1 MYFYRKYN
9 FMHSALSYIDLLYFT
24 ATALSL
30 LIVILLLSKINSK
43 NYILISTLS
52 LYFLLNV
59 AVLIAI
65 QIFRLYD
72 LNDSKKN
79 PLLIPIVIGLT
90 FLLNNIFH
98 YFSLQEIILKSKK
111 IKASKL
117 IHFLPILMVEI
128 AGFFFF
134 KPSYSLNEKTY
145 IGFYETLYISFHHE
159 KNYIFYIFRFAH
171 PLIYLVLGG
180 YLIYTF
186 YRSPKYQSTQKSTRI
201 FIFFLYFQKIFV
213 FYCLVLRLV
222 GPNLTLN
229 KIAHISLIGFV
240 LTTIVLSSYII
251 LNPNLFLKIIK
262 PFSDYPKPKTGIDKL
277 PGLFEQLNELLNH
290 NQLYLNPNYTLS
302 NLSEDA
308 EISVITIRE
317 ILSKYG
323 FKNYA
328 TYINSF
334 RIKHAEQ
341 LINNKY
347 LDSYSIESLCK
358 ESGFQ
363 SEVTFYRVFKK
374 IHNCT
379 PKEYNFSVNNQ

>member
-1 MYFYRKYN
+1 
-9 FMHSALSYIDLLYFT
+9 MHSALSYIDLIYFT

-30 LIVILLLSKINSK
+30 LIVILLLSKTNSK
-43 NYILISTLS
+43 NYILNGTLS
-52 LYFLLNV
+52 MYFLSNV
-59 AVLIAI
+59 AFLIAI
-65 QIFRLYD
+65 PIFRLYD
-72 LNDSKKN
+72 LNDSKKS
-79 PLLIPIVIGLT
+79 PLLIPLVIGLF

-98 YFSLQEIILKSKK
+98 YFSLQEIILKRKK
-111 IKASKL
+111 IKVSKL
-117 IHFLPILMVEI
+117 IHFLPILILEI

-134 KPSYSLNEKTY
+134 KPLYSSNEKTY

-171 PLIYLVLGG
+171 PLIYLVLGS

-213 FYCLVLRLV
+213 FYCFFLRLV
-222 GPNLTLN
+222 RPNLTL
-229 KIAHISLIGFV
+229 IIMAHVSLIGFV
-240 LTTIVLSSYII
+240 LTTIVLSSYLI
-251 LNPNLFLKIIK
+251 LSPNLFLKIIK
-262 PFSDYPKPKTGIDKL
+262 PFSDYPKPKTENDKL
-277 PGLFEQLNELLNH
+277 PLLLMRLNQVMNH
-290 NQLYLNPNYTLS
+290 NQSYLNPNYTLA
-302 NLSEDA
+302 NLSDDA
-308 EISVITIRE
+308 EISVIAIRE

-328 TYINSF
+328 AYINSF

-374 IHNCT
+374 INNCT
-379 PKEYNFSVNNQ
+379 PKEYNFSINNQ